1 MGETRV
7 ASDDY
12 RAAIT
17 MYHFTAES
25 GDDLELSHAVN
36 VVTFLWFTQH
46 VPHTAVWYH
55 RVPPTKHLHCV
66 ATALVSHLCLPC
78 WSNPTGAASDC
89 RWGLWRQ
96 PAPCSPTCVRALV
109 R

>member
-55 RVPPTKHLHCV
+55 RVPPPKHLHCV
-66 ATALVSHLCLPC
+66 ATALVSHLCLPLLVEPPQEPR
-78 WSNPTGAASDC
+78 PTAVGGSGASRHHA
-89 RWGLWRQ
+89 
-96 PAPCSPTCVRALV
+96 VRHVSEL
-109 R
+109 